1 MYWKYKRARLSYW
14 KYSAQNGLLE
24 RGVLVPGQV
33 RRALALVLSEGSEEK
48 KNNAIASVLRVM
60 VSELLR
66 LQGSHKDL
74 QAKDANRDSEIASL
88 RDELREHVIQS

>member
-1 MYWKYKRARLSYW
+1 MANWADHVESML
-14 KYSAQNGLLE
+14 NN
-24 RGVLVPGQV
+24 
-33 RRALALVLSEGSEEK
+33 LSEGSEEK

-66 LQGSHKDL
+66 LQGSYKDL

-88 RDELREHVIQS
+88 RDELREHVIQR